1 MKKVNPKNYTEIQ
14 LVDQAAPKKPEEVQ
28 KPKLEEIK
36 PKPNT
41 KVDTQLEKPKPSIVP
56 SEQNQTVNVIL

>member
-41 KVDTQLEKPKPSIVP
+41 KVDTQL
-56 SEQNQTVNVIL
+56 